1 MKAPITKSLCYSNII
16 AEIVNACGFETY
28 LELGIDTGYTT
39 KQVLDK
45 SPDLKSVYNVDL
57 RGKEII
63 KFHSECDEKITYFL
77 NMTTDLFFASK
88 SITTIDCVFID
99 ADHSYEQSRI
109 DFLNAYEILTMLGNR
124 YNRVYKSV
132 V

>member
-16 AEIVNACGFETY
+16 GEIVNACGFETY

-45 SPDLKSVYNVDL
+45 SPDLKSVYSVDL

-63 KFHSECDEKITYFL
+63 KFYSEHDEKINYFL
-77 NMTTDLFFASK
+77 NITTDAFFASK
-88 SITTIDCVFID
+88 SITEIDCVFID

-109 DFLNAYEILTMLGNR
+109 DFLNAYEILTKFGIR
-124 YNRVYKSV
+124 FVC
-132 V
+132 